1 MDSSVLGKLLKRFR
15 FDESLEE
22 AVVRSVKYTSN
33 TYTIR
38 RCKNA
43 VAMASQ
49 RQDMECQCH
58 ACGRCDCQR
67 HQTYQ

>member
-1 MDSSVLGKLLKRFR
+1 MGSVLRKLLKEFR
-15 FDESLEE
+15 FDESLGE
-22 AVVRSVKYTSN
+22 AVVKSVKYTSN

-49 RQDMECQCH
+49 CQEMERQCH
-58 ACGRCDCQR
+58 ACGRCDCR
-67 HQTYQ
+67 HHQTYR

>member
-1 MDSSVLGKLLKRFR
+1 MGNVLRKLLSEFG

-22 AVVRSVKYTSN
+22 AVVKAVKYTNN

-43 VAMASQ
+43 LAMASQ
-49 RQDMECQCH
+49 RLDMKCQCH

-67 HQTYQ
+67 HQTYR

>member
-1 MDSSVLGKLLKRFR
+1 MSSVLKKLLSEFR
-15 FDESLEE
+15 FDEGLEE
-22 AVVRSVKYTSN
+22 AVVEAVKYTNN

-43 VAMASQ
+43 LAMTSQ
-49 RQDMECQCH
+49 CQDVKCQCH

-67 HQTYQ
+67 HQTYR